1 MTRQIINL
9 KGEKDVYYLQTII
22 SMVGATVTSATRGLT
37 SVSRNVTANVTR
49 TALWYLNVYL
59 SFSTHV
65 SPSRWYVQKD
75 YPRKCQGRK
84 IWRCQMILPEERQ
97 TKVSRSE
104 IVVCWAVWHHPK
116 SQRLEADCTL
126 QGLWRKFKSFASRQP
141 PYHHLRPVLKAQ
153 REYFFKFFL
162 PILSKG
168 TAKEIRISY
177 QSSFCPS
184 LKANPN
190 TIFLTVCVGIG
201 Y

>member
-9 KGEKDVYYLQTII
+9 KGEKDVYYLQII
-22 SMVGATVTSATRGLT
+22 VSMVGETVTSATRGLT
-37 SVSRNVTANVTR
+37 SVSRNVTANVTW

-65 SPSRWYVQKD
+65 SPSRRYVQKD
-75 YPRKCQGRK
+75 YPRKCRGRK

-104 IVVCWAVWHHPK
+104 IVVCWAVRHHPK
-116 SQRLEADCTL
+116 SQRLEDDCTL
-126 QGLWRKFKSFASRQP
+126 QELWRKFKSFASRQP
-141 PYHHLRPVLKAQ
+141 PTTTFAPLKAQ
-153 REYFFKFFL
+153 LEYFFKFSL

-190 TIFLTVCVGIG
+190 TIF
-201 Y
+201 